1 MKSLQIVTLA
11 AAATSAWVI
20 YEIFAYIH
28 SSNSNHTSF
37 EPWLLVIVFI
47 PTVVFGVVAIGRR
60 FVAAGLLAM
69 LIGASGLA
77 VLTYIDR
84 TNTMV
89 QYDRWLS
96 RGMPR
101 PHQPSRHVDVR

>member
-1 MKSLQIVTLA
+1 VTLA

-37 EPWLLVIVFI
+37 EPWLLV
-47 PTVVFGVVAIGRR
+47 VVFVPMFVVGVVAVGRR
-60 FVAAGLLAM
+60 FVAVGLLAM
-69 LIGASGLA
+69 LLGAGGLA

-84 TNTMV
+84 TNKMV
-89 QYDRWLS
+89 QYDRWLCCGGYRAS
-96 RGMPR
+96 VS
-101 PHQPSRHVDVR
+101 QA

>member
-60 FVAAGLLAM
+60 FVAAGLLA
-69 LIGASGLA
+69 

>member
-1 MKSLQIVTLA
+1 MKNLHLLTWA

-28 SSNSNHTSF
+28 MSDSNHTGF
-37 EPWLLVIVFI
+37 EPWLLVSVFL
-47 PTVVFGVVAIGRR
+47 PTVVLGVLAFGRR
-60 FVAAGLLAM
+60 FIVAGLLAM
-69 LIGASGLA
+69 LLGAVGMA

-89 QYDRWLS
+89 QYERWLS
-96 RGMPR
+96 RGMPL
-101 PHQPSRHVDVR
+101 PDKP